1 MNVITENHRGIP
13 VIVDCN
19 RLFLRTLGY
28 RRAEVLGQRLADFY
42 TPESRT
48 KLMQGGGYD
57 RALKGQ
63 FEAEERQLVARDG
76 HVVQTLLR
84 AMPWRDAG
92 GQVSGTCSM
101 YIDITVRKHAEQ
113 ALRQSEAANRAFL
126 EAIPDMIF
134 RLSADGT
141 YPDYKPGR
149 GVRPYVPPQEF
160 MGKKLSEVLPP
171 EVARPMGQK
180 IQQALQ
186 TGKTQAIEYVL
197 SEEDGSHA
205 YEGRLA
211 PCGGEEVLV
220 VVQDITERKRAEEK
234 LSLYR
239 QIFAHTNE
247 AIGIL
252 DPQGFFLEQNAAH
265 RALLGYPDDELCGK
279 TPAVFL
285 GRAVLSRILAE
296 LSRKGIY
303 RGEVR
308 AARRAGGELD
318 IDLSLITIRNV
329 EGNMLC
335 HVALKR
341 DITDR
346 KRTEEFQSRLNAIIE
361 ATSDFV
367 GVALPDGS
375 IQYINQAG
383 RKMCGLEKDADVT
396 KLKLPNFHPEW
407 VNRLF
412 TEESFPVAI
421 REGMWSGEAAFLHRD
436 GTEIPMSMVLL
447 AHKGKDGKVKY
458 FSTISRDITERKR
471 TEEEREQVEQALR
484 DFVANVSH
492 ELKTPLAAI
501 QGSVETLL
509 DGGWKRAQ
517 SSREFLAIIQENSL
531 RLTRLTDDLLKL
543 SRIDAGK
550 LELELRPVSVPE
562 LLEACVRTT
571 RLKWGDKQPALSVTC
586 PATLPVVQGDARR
599 LREVLQN
606 LLDNAVQYT
615 LPGGRIS
622 LRAAVVDRQVV
633 IAVSD
638 TGIGIPAHGQRRIF
652 ERFYRVDSARSRE
665 VGGNGLGLA
674 IAKSL
679 VEAHGGRIDVESE
692 VGLGATFSVFLPL
705 GDGA

>member
-1 MNVITENHRGIP
+1 MFGKAPVMNVITENHRGIP

-48 KLMQGGGYD
+48 KLMQGGGYH

-76 HVVQTLLR
+76 HLVQTLLR

-101 YIDITVRKHAEQ
+101 YIDITMRKRAEQ

-141 YPDYKPGR
+141 YLDYKPGR

-160 MGKKLSEVLPP
+160 MGKKISKVLPP

-197 SEEDGSHA
+197 SEPDGPHA

-211 PCGGEEVLV
+211 ACGREEILV

-265 RALLGYPDDELCGK
+265 RALLGYPDAELCGK

-308 AARRAGGELD
+308 ARSRAGAELD
-318 IDLSLITIRNV
+318 IDLSLRTIHSEKGDV
-329 EGNMLC
+329 LC

-341 DITDR
+341 DIT
-346 KRTEEFQSRLNAIIE
+346 
-361 ATSDFV
+361 
-367 GVALPDGS
+367 
-375 IQYINQAG
+375 
-383 RKMCGLEKDADVT
+383 
-396 KLKLPNFHPEW
+396 
-407 VNRLF
+407 
-412 TEESFPVAI
+412 
-421 REGMWSGEAAFLHRD
+421 
-436 GTEIPMSMVLL
+436 
-447 AHKGKDGKVKY
+447 
-458 FSTISRDITERKR
+458 ERKR
-471 TEEEREQVEQALR
+471 AEKEREQVEQTLR

-509 DGGWKRAQ
+509 QGGLEQ
-517 SSREFLAIIQENSL
+517 SPSGAEFLEIIQEHSL
-531 RLTRLTDDLLKL
+531 RLARLTEDLLKL
-543 SRIDAGK
+543 SRIEAGK
-550 LELELRPVSVPE
+550 LKLELGSVSVPE
-562 LLEACVRTT
+562 LVEACVNTS
-571 RLKWGDKQPALSVTC
+571 RLRWGEKQPRLLVAC
-586 PATLPVVQGDARR
+586 PPNLPPVRGDRPR
-599 LREVLQN
+599 LREILQN
-606 LLDNAVQYT
+606 LLDNAAQYT
-615 LPGGRIS
+615 PPDGCITVS
-622 LRAAVVDRQVV
+622 AALQDGQVV
-633 IAVSD
+633 IAVAD
-638 TGIGIPAHGQRRIF
+638 TGIGIPRDEQPRIF
-652 ERFYRVDSARSRE
+652 ERFYRVDAARSRG
-665 VGGNGLGLA
+665 VGGTGLGLA
-674 IAKSL
+674 IAKHL
-679 VEAHGGRIDVESE
+679 VEAQGGRIRVKSR
-692 VGLGATFSVFLPL
+692 LGRGSTFSVFLPV
-705 GDGA
+705 DGPSGNRADSGSLPSNSDFE